1 MAIGPSTPWQL
12 TVIQWGWRCSHTDHV
27 LSWWWLAS
35 STERAGSHDEPRD
48 FCLKHSF
55 VSHFVRWLRRLT
67 VQFIF
72 HSPVLFFHSLVLFLH
87 SLVLF
92 LHSPVFFF
100 TVQVY
105 FFTVQFYLS
114 TVQFY
119 FSHSPVLFFSQSSF
133 NFNLINRSLLTDTY
147 ASSHLTAI
155 LEWLEWFSKRTGT
168 SFQNGKARG

>member
-1 MAIGPSTPWQL
+1 MPLFFYRFFFPPPVAIGPSTPWQL

-27 LSWWWLAS
+27 LSWWWLTS

-67 VQFIF
+67 VKFIF
-72 HSPVLFFHSLVLFLH
+72 HSPVLFFHSLVLFLY

-100 TVQVY
+100 HSPGL
-105 FFTVQFYLS
+105 FFHSPVLF
-114 TVQFY
+114 V
-119 FSHSPVLFFSQSSF
+119 HSPVLFFSQSSF
-133 NFNLINRSLLTDTY
+133 IFFTVQ
-147 ASSHLTAI
+147 
-155 LEWLEWFSKRTGT
+155 F
-168 SFQNGKARG
+168 